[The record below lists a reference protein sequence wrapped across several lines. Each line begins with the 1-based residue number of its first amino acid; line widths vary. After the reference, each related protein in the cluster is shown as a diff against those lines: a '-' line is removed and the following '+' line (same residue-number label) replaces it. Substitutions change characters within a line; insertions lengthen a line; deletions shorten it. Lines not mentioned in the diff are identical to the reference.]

1 MGSRLNTTQSIR
13 AAFLTASDGSGVS
26 NTARKIRRKEGEMPS
41 RHRGSHSLG
50 LSLLE
55 VMLALAILGGAIA
68 VIGEL
73 MRFSMRNAEAA
84 RDLSTAQIFCEAKVN
99 EIAAGLLPP
108 QAIANTPIEEVA
120 NADAAGLW
128 LYSVDVQQV
137 DQQGLVAVTVKVFQD
152 PSLKMRPIEF
162 SLVRWM
168 IDPAQVEIETTDS
181 GTTSGGAGG
190 G

>member
-1 MGSRLNTTQSIR
+1 MRFHPLIPR
-13 AAFLTASDGSGVS
+13 A
-26 NTARKIRRKEGEMPS
+26 RR
-41 RHRGSHSLG
+41 RQG

-68 VIGEL
+68 VVGEL
-73 MRFSMRNAEAA
+73 MRFGMRNAEAA
-84 RDLSTAQIFCEAKVN
+84 RDLSTAQVFCEAKIN

-108 QAIANTPIEEVA
+108 QPIADVPIEEIA
-120 NADAAGLW
+120 NLDAAGLW

-137 DQQGLVAVTVKVFQD
+137 DQQGLIAVKVTVFQD
-152 PSLKMRPIEF
+152 PSVKMRPVDF

-168 IDPAQVEIETTDS
+168 IDPTQVAMDATGASTP
-181 GTTSGGAGG
+181 TAGGAGG